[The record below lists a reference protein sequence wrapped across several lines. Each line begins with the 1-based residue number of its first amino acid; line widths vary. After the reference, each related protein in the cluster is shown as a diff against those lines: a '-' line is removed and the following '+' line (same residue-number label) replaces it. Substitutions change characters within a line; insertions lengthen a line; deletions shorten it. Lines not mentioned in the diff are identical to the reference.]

1 MEEKSIGK
9 RSIGVTLWAYFAIA
23 SGTWGV
29 IEWTGMFLRPA
40 EPFSKIAIAAAI
52 FVSTGYMGS
61 GILLLRLDEL
71 GRKLIIL
78 FGIAGL
84 LMLPIYLAPVGKMRE
99 EALPPDK
106 MAVYIDGHHELQK
119 KMILDMQGLTEEQRT
134 KMLFDLEAN
143 RVKMRESF
151 PKTFD
156 TIMMGIIATPTILL
170 TLASIAYFTRRR
182 VIEQFR

>member
-1 MEEKSIGK
+1 MDEKTVGK

-29 IEWTGMFLRPA
+29 IEWTGMFLRPGEA
-40 EPFSKIAIAAAI
+40 FSKLAIAAAI

-84 LMLPIYLAPVGKMRE
+84 LLLPLYVAPVGKMRE
-99 EALPPDK
+99 QALPPDK
-106 MAVYIDGHHELQK
+106 MAVYIDGHHDLQK
-119 KMILDMQGLTEEQRT
+119 KMILDMQGLTDEQRS
-134 KMLFDLEAN
+134 KMLADLEVN

-151 PKTFD
+151 PRMFD
-156 TIMMGIIATPTILL
+156 TIMMGLIATPTILL